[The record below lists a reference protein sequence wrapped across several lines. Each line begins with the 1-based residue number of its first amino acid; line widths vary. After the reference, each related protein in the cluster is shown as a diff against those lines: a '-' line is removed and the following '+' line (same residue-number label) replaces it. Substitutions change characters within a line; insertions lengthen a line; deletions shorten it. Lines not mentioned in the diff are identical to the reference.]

1 MAATLFDAAANAA
14 IMAETAAAGTVD
26 GKPAAAAIEAVKPQ
40 LLLCPAAH
48 VRAEKAALVVVVVR
62 TAAATVSVPVTAA
75 ALVVTA
81 AAVFGAF
88 TAADDDVSA
97 SPSRPLRRPDPSTG
111 GLQTKCTPP

>member
-1 MAATLFDAAANAA
+1 M
-14 IMAETAAAGTVD
+14 
-26 GKPAAAAIEAVKPQ
+26 
-40 LLLCPAAH
+40 LLCPDAP
-48 VRAEKAALVVVVVR
+48 VRAEKATFVAVVVK
-62 TAAATVSVPVTAA
+62 TAAAIVSVPVTAA

-111 GLQTKCTPP
+111 GHQTKYTPP